1 MSSNRDLRVIRTRS
15 LIRDAF
21 IRLMDEKGFR
31 NITVNDIADGAMIN
45 RSTFYLHYTDKYE
58 LLQKTVDEAIETII
72 GSVEPQAHLLN
83 GKPDY
88 ESFLQNLSM
97 ILKIFEKDAPLYKII
112 LNDKEALGIS
122 RKLENSLKNK
132 LESCFPLQ
140 FSISRDLCV
149 ELVSS
154 LYVSTIRWW
163 LNNDMKYSPS
173 FLAKELVKFFESVS
187 HDIIKQNQEQPG
199 DPL

>member
-173 FLAKELVKFFESVS
+173 FLAKELVNFFESVS

-199 DPL
+199 DLL